1 MLSADD
7 FHGFYMNIICSSVTG
22 ERSTDMEFLMPI
34 LICAVFILAAYA
46 LMRLSL
52 FISSTMA
59 RRKILSYGK
68 ASEDTVSALLISHF
82 GAANVISNKYLPYRT
97 RNGTAY
103 TEIDCLVILKG
114 RIAVI
119 EVKSLVGTIYNPNSD
134 TWHQSAVM
142 RDGERKELDFISPIQ
157 QNERHIAALA
167 GIFEKEKITPKPK
180 MESLVIFT
188 SARASFTYDRQ
199 KEVYT
204 LPEAIKKLKSMNTGK
219 DYKLRDKLKIT
230 RTIQKY
236 SKSKRQAMA
245 MNRKIRRG

>member
-1 MLSADD
+1 
-7 FHGFYMNIICSSVTG
+7 
-22 ERSTDMEFLMPI
+22 MEFLVPI
-34 LICAVFILAAYA
+34 LICAVFILAAYG

-97 RNGTAY
+97 KNGTAY
-103 TEIDCLVILKG
+103 TEIDCIVILKG

-119 EVKSLVGTIYNPNSD
+119 EVKSLVGTIHNPNSD

-142 RDGERKELDFISPIQ
+142 RDGERKELDFINPIL
-157 QNERHIAALA
+157 QNERHISALA
-167 GIFEKEKITPKPK
+167 GIFEKEKITPQPK

-188 SARASFTYDRQ
+188 SARAAFTYDRQ
-199 KEVYT
+199 KEVYS
-204 LPEAIKKLKSMNTGK
+204 LPEAIKKLKAMNTGK
-219 DYKLRDKLKIT
+219 GYRLRDRLKIK

-236 SKSKRQAMA
+236 AKSTRQAMA
-245 MNRKIRRG
+245 LNRKIRRG